1 MARHEQP
8 PASRATRF
16 RAALKNLLLIAPAF
30 WAYGWGSVAGLA
42 LTIAIGELLTGSPD
56 AVDDLYAALG
66 FAVLAAPGA
75 LVALWQLRRERRQA
89 PEPTL
94 AYRRPELP
102 SIPPPRVRVEKRH
115 RLPQPGSAARQPVRQ
130 LAEAES
136 ALAQVLRQLDE
147 TVPERMREHTWHT
160 ATDTVTRLRAVAA
173 RLEAVELAAKHA
185 PPGERAAL
193 EDGAG
198 GLLTHLQQG
207 LETYRGLVAAAGR
220 VVLATT
226 PAPATDELVEAT
238 ERLAALAEALDELA
252 TKPRLAGAERETRG
266 TLEDDDGPR

>member
-8 PASRATRF
+8 PATRAVRF
-16 RAALKNLLLIAPAF
+16 RAALKNLLLALPAMWAIA
-30 WAYGWGSVAGLA
+30 WASMSGLA
-42 LTIAIGELLTGSPD
+42 LAISVGELVTGSPD
-56 AVDDLYAALG
+56 GLDDLYAAFVCAAL
-66 FAVLAAPGA
+66 AVPGA
-75 LVALWQLRRERRQA
+75 LVALWQGRRERRQA
-89 PEPTL
+89 SEPPL
-94 AYRRPELP
+94 VYRRPELP

-115 RLPQPGSAARQPVRQ
+115 RLPRPGSVARQPVRQ

-147 TVPERMREHTWHT
+147 TVPEQMREHTWHT

-185 PPGERAAL
+185 PQDERAAL

-198 GLLTHLQQG
+198 DLLTHLRQG

-226 PAPATDELVEAT
+226 PAPAMDELVEAT

-252 TKPRLAGAERETRG
+252 TRTQLAGAEHETRR